1 MEGEKMV
8 AKVIRVHASKYPIEG
23 EKSNSNSNFPIYLY
37 IYIHT
42 HSMWIVDKF
51 SLLSSRIEDRRRGT
65 KQIARIDQI
74 SLVYKRS
81 SGVKR

>member
-42 HSMWIVDKF
+42 HIQYESSINSLF
-51 SLLSSRIEDRRRGT
+51 SLL
-65 KQIARIDQI
+65 A
-74 SLVYKRS
+74 
-81 SGVKR
+81 

>member
-37 IYIHT
+37 IYIYTHT
-42 HSMWIVDKF
+42 QCESSINSLF
-51 SLLSSRIEDRRRGT
+51 SLLALRIGEEERNKLHVSIRYLWCT
-65 KQIARIDQI
+65 SAA
-74 SLVYKRS
+74 LA
-81 SGVKR
+81 